1 MQSPF
6 PGAEVP
12 TERQRLCHNGGPFCE
27 GRTVGLQGD
36 AVLGSSFRRLM
47 DYTSANQVDKYFLVY
62 LVWALATAAW
72 VWPLLT
78 APQSMAGMLDMLGV
92 HRFTI
97 SAIQRFS
104 FVLLGLAWLVAT
116 LWTEHYLRTSVSKQR
131 VARSVVR
138 VAIATIV
145 VHVVLLLIQLSPI
158 LVQLI

>member
-1 MQSPF
+1 
-6 PGAEVP
+6 
-12 TERQRLCHNGGPFCE
+12 
-27 GRTVGLQGD
+27 
-36 AVLGSSFRRLM
+36 M
-47 DYTSANQVDKYFLVY
+47 DYTSANRVDKYFLVY

-97 SAIQRFS
+97 SAIQRFG

-116 LWTEHYLRTSVSKQR
+116 LWTEHYLRTSVSRQR
-131 VARSVVR
+131 VVRSVVR
-138 VAIATIV
+138 VAIVTIV
-145 VHVVLLLIQLSPI
+145 VLAVSVLVQLSPV